1 MSPAKEAWTMKQRHQ
16 LMPNKK
22 DAKISSAVYL
32 TKTVKSGDVR
42 LDDKELNWV
51 SGGVVVEKIGP
62 DLGLHVDDIHKSKAD
77 A

>member
-1 MSPAKEAWTMKQRHQ
+1 MSPAKGAWMMKQRHQ
-16 LMPNKK
+16 LRPSKK
-22 DAKISSAVYL
+22 DAKISSAVHL

-62 DLGLHVDDIHKSKAD
+62 DLGLRVDGIHKSNAD

>member
-1 MSPAKEAWTMKQRHQ
+1 MMKRRYQ

-22 DAKISSAVYL
+22 GAKISSADDL

-62 DLGLHVDDIHKSKAD
+62 DLGLRVDGIHKSKAD